1 MRAEQ
6 GDLLKVYGLKY
17 PVIVVSNNLF
27 NETGKSI
34 VCPIQKNAL
43 EGPLHIPL
51 ATQQVEG
58 YILCEQVRYVDLMQR
73 SYSKI
78 GEVSYF
84 DLMDVSD
91 AVMGMF
97 DYQKR

>member
-1 MRAEQ
+1 M
-6 GDLLKVYGLKY
+6 
-17 PVIVVSNNLF
+17 
-27 NETGKSI
+27 
-34 VCPIQKNAL
+34 
-43 EGPLHIPL
+43 HISL